1 MILKPTLL
9 IGAMLAALALPAAA
23 GAQPPSK
30 IGGASAATIGGR
42 VEQRLS
48 RLHTEFGITPDQ
60 EKLWGQFAD
69 VVRSNARTMGGL
81 FSQRRAALPTMTAA
95 DNMHS
100 LTEIAAQHAR
110 AMQWMDAAFM
120 ALYTAMPPAQQ
131 KATDAAMRAE
141 GMNARP

>member
-1 MILKPTLL
+1 MKLKSAIL
-9 IGAMLAALALPAAA
+9 IGAVLAAPALPVMAAT
-23 GAQPPSK
+23 QPPPVVS
-30 IGGASAATIGGR
+30 GASAPTIRGR
-42 VEQRLS
+42 VEQRLA

-120 ALYTAMPPAQQ
+120 ALYTSMPPAQQ

-141 GMNARP
+141 GMKARP

>member
-1 MILKPTLL
+1 MKLKSAIL
-9 IGAMLAALALPAAA
+9 IGAVLASPALPAMAA
-23 GAQPPSK
+23 TQAPPVVS
-30 IGGASAATIGGR
+30 GASAPTVSGR
-42 VEQRLS
+42 VEQRLA
-48 RLHTEFGITPDQ
+48 RLHAEFGITPDQ

-81 FSQRRAALPTMTAA
+81 FSKRRAALPTMTAA

-110 AMQWMDAAFM
+110 AMQWLDAAFM
-120 ALYTAMPPAQQ
+120 GLYNSMPPAQQ

-141 GMNARP
+141 GMKARP

>member
-1 MILKPTLL
+1 MKLKSAIL
-9 IGAMLAALALPAAA
+9 IGAVLAAPTLPAMAA
-23 GAQPPSK
+23 TQPQPVVS
-30 IGGASAATIGGR
+30 GASAPTVGGR
-42 VEQRLS
+42 VEQRLAK
-48 RLHTEFGITPDQ
+48 LHAAFGITPDQ

-95 DNMHS
+95 DDMHS

-120 ALYTAMPPAQQ
+120 ALYTSMPPAQQ

-141 GMNARP
+141 GMKARP